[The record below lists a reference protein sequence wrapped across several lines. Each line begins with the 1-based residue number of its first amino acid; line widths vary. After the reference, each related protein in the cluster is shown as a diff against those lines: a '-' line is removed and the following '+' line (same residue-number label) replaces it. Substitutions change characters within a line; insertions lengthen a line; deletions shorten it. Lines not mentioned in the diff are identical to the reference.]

1 MISGV
6 RMRSRTVEDTV
17 SQGGVSFPFLASRAQ
32 AQARHRLVSAGPAAT
47 GRRTLSPGLASAPRL
62 ARSAVRVP
70 QHLRQDVSDQA
81 LSAAPNLF
89 VHEGARQQLERSL
102 RNVLGQRII
111 LAITD
116 NRRTMITARQS
127 GGALE
132 VRVHHMFL
140 DADLFTQNALGRYL
154 RYGDRAANDVIG
166 VYIDSNQQRIRPPR
180 RRDHTLRPKG
190 CKHDLSAIF
199 GRLNDTYFQ
208 GMVDA
213 SVTWGRQSTPRSAC
227 RASIKL
233 GTYCADRKL
242 IRIHPTLDKAWV
254 PRYFVEYIVF
264 HEMLHHMMPMP
275 VKDGRRAVH
284 TKEFLESEKRFRHY
298 AKAIAWEQAHL
309 GRLLRS

>member
-1 MISGV
+1 M
-6 RMRSRTVEDTV
+6 
-17 SQGGVSFPFLASRAQ
+17 SQGSVSFPFLASRAQ

-70 QHLRQDVSDQA
+70 QGLRQDVSDQA

-140 DADLFTQNALGRYL
+140 DADPFTQNALGRYL
-154 RYGDRAANDVIG
+154 RYADRAANSVIG
-166 VYIDSNQQRIRPPR
+166 SYIESNQQRIRPKR
-180 RRDHTLRPKG
+180 HHDQTLRTLG
-190 CKHDLSAIF
+190 RKHDLASIY

-213 SVTWGRQSTPRSAC
+213 SVTWGRQSKPRVGAVRS
-227 RASIKL
+227 SIKL

-242 IRIHPTLDKAWV
+242 IRIHPILDRSWV

-275 VKDGRRAVH
+275 IRDGRRAVH
-284 TKEFLESEKRFRHY
+284 TAEFLESEKRFRNY

-309 GRLLRS
+309 GRLLRA

>member
-1 MISGV
+1 
-6 RMRSRTVEDTV
+6 
-17 SQGGVSFPFLASRAQ
+17 
-32 AQARHRLVSAGPAAT
+32 LV
-47 GRRTLSPGLASAPRL
+47 SAPRL

-70 QHLRQDVSDQA
+70 QGLRQDASDQA
-81 LSAAPNLF
+81 LAAAPNLF
-89 VHEGARQQLERSL
+89 VHEGARQQLERAL
-102 RNVLGQRII
+102 RNVLGQRIS

-140 DADLFTQNALGRYL
+140 DADPFTQHALGRYL
-154 RYGDRAANDVIG
+154 RYADKAANDVIG
-166 VYIDSNQQRIRPPR
+166 AYIEANQQRIRPAR
-180 RRDHTLRPKG
+180 QRDSVNLRTAG
-190 CKHDLSAIF
+190 RKHDLQAMF
-199 GRLNDTYFQ
+199 NRLNDTYFQ

-213 SVTWGRQSTPRSAC
+213 SVTWGRRSKA
-227 RASIKL
+227 RKAQRDSIKL

-242 IRIHPTLDKAWV
+242 IRIHPTLDRSWV

-275 VKDGRRAVH
+275 VRDGRRAVH
-284 TKEFLESEKRFRHY
+284 TAEFLESEQRFRHY
-298 AKAIAWEQAHL
+298 ARAIAWERAHV

>member
-1 MISGV
+1 
-6 RMRSRTVEDTV
+6 V
-17 SQGGVSFPFLASRAQ
+17 SQGSVSFPFLASRAQ
-32 AQARHRLVSAGPAAT
+32 SQVRHRLVNAGPTAGT
-47 GRRTLSPGLASAPRL
+47 RRTLTPGLVSAPRL

-70 QHLRQDVSDQA
+70 SALKQDASDQA

-89 VHEGARQQLERSL
+89 VHEGARQQLERAL
-102 RNVLGQRII
+102 RTVLGQRIS

-127 GGALE
+127 GGSLE

-140 DADLFTQNALGRYL
+140 DADPFTQHALGRYL
-154 RYGDRAANDVIG
+154 RYADKAANNVIG
-166 VYIDSNQQRIRPPR
+166 SYIESNQQRIRPAH
-180 RRDHTLRPKG
+180 RRDHDSLRTEG
-190 CKHDLSAIF
+190 RKHDLRAIYN
-199 GRLNDTYFQ
+199 RLNDTYFQ

-213 SVTWGRQSTPRSAC
+213 SVTWGRRT
-227 RASIKL
+227 RARKAQRDSIKL

-242 IRIHPTLDKAWV
+242 IRIHPTLDRSWV

-275 VKDGRRAVH
+275 IRDGRRAVH
-284 TKEFLESEKRFRHY
+284 TQEFLESEQRFRQY
-298 AKAIAWEQAHL
+298 ARAIAWERAHL